1 MYTKSINDGW
11 DIPVTGVFGV
21 QQPNVQMLMSALQI
35 GTHWDEEEKDIQ
47 TQIHDN
53 WNSLPE
59 TWKEPYRTGE
69 VTLFDILIDSQFDKE
84 YYEKLEPEKRHEYAR
99 NMLQIRIR
107 RNAHTE
113 TYDMIALDTYKE
125 VVETFKPQ

>member
-1 MYTKSINDGW
+1 
-11 DIPVTGVFGV
+11 
-21 QQPNVQMLMSALQI
+21 MSALQI
-35 GTHWDEEEKDIQ
+35 GTYWDEEEKDTKTMIKE
-47 TQIHDN
+47 N

-59 TWKEPYRTGE
+59 SWKEPYRTGE
-69 VTLFDILIDSQFDKE
+69 VTLFDIVLSSEFYLDDYKKLPEDKKSE
-84 YYEKLEPEKRHEYAR
+84 YIK
-99 NMLQIRIR
+99 NMLQIRIQ